1 MFMRLSPTC
10 LACVSRTCFV
20 VASCYTC
27 CPFPLAIP
35 PVKSRFSGLVRLRR
49 RVGRLQ
55 INLVTRG
62 IDILLL
68 CALAALPV
76 TTPAQ
81 QRLLV
86 LVWLIFKPSDE
97 CPYLYH
103 RFVCLLLFILTE
115 KILTLC
121 KIQLSL
127 KRPIRAT
134 GEGF

>member
-1 MFMRLSPTC
+1 M
-10 LACVSRTCFV
+10 
-20 VASCYTC
+20 
-27 CPFPLAIP
+27 
-35 PVKSRFSGLVRLRR
+35 R

-86 LVWLIFKPSDE
+86 VVRLIYTSRRILLTVLQPQPGTAVGLHTR
-97 CPYLYH
+97 PYH
-103 RFVCLLLFILTE
+103 P
-115 KILTLC
+115 TLN
-121 KIQLSL
+121 L
-127 KRPIRAT
+127 
-134 GEGF
+134 